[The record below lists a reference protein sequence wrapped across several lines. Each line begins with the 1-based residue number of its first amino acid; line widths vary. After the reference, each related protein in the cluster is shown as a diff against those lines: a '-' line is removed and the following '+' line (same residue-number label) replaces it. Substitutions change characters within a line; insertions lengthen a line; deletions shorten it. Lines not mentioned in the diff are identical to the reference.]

1 LVACLPLMA
10 IPTPLP
16 AAATVPYT
24 RNRSERNRIIL
35 AVVTGTTIEWYDFF
49 LFSSLLLVLT
59 TEFFPKGVDSSNA
72 GLAVYFIA
80 FVTRPLG
87 ALYFGRLGDLYGRK
101 KAFFATLLLMGAAT
115 IGIGFLPTYEKI
127 GLLAPMLLVLF
138 RVVQGF
144 ALGGEYG
151 GAATFVAEN
160 VPDGERGFYTS
171 FVQLTA
177 TLGFF
182 ITLVVLLAI
191 RTGMGEADFKAW
203 GWRFAWV
210 ASLFLLGVSMYVRLR
225 LSESPLWERLKADRH
240 LSRDPVLES
249 FSGDNGWRMLVATLG
264 ATAGQGVV
272 WYTAQFYTFL
282 WMQQQLHVP
291 ATTASVVVAVA
302 LLCGM
307 PFFIIVGQLSDLIGR
322 KWLIVG
328 GNILACIVFL
338 PLYHAMAA
346 ATHPLNPVLLTFL
359 VFLQVLLVTLVYG
372 PMAAFLVEQFP
383 ARIRYT
389 AASFPYHL
397 GNGWFGGGVP
407 FVASFLIASTGNIY
421 AGLLFPIGVAGLS
434 AVVGVFYVKETQ
446 ATRIWSE
453 VAHRKTPTGSH
464 PRV

>member
-1 LVACLPLMA
+1 MA
-10 IPTPLP
+10 IPTPVLV
-16 AAATVPYT
+16 AATVPYT

-35 AVVTGTTIEWYDFF
+35 AVVTGTTIEWYDFY

-59 TEFFPKGVDSSNA
+59 GEFFPKGADSTQA

-80 FVTRPLG
+80 FITRPLG
-87 ALYFGRLGDLYGRK
+87 ALYFGRLGDLQGRK
-101 KAFFATLLLMGAAT
+101 RAFFTTLILMGVAT

-127 GLLAPMLLVLF
+127 GILAPMLLVIF

-182 ITLVVLLAI
+182 ITLVVLLGI
-191 RTGMGEADFKAW
+191 RSGMGEAAFKAW

-210 ASLFLLGVSMYVRLR
+210 ASLFLLGISMYVRLR
-225 LSESPLWERLKADRH
+225 LKESPLWERLKAERH
-240 LSRDPVLES
+240 LSRDPVAES
-249 FSGDNGWRMLVATLG
+249 FSHGNGWKMLLALLG

-272 WYTAQFYTFL
+272 WYTAQFYTFV
-282 WMQQQLHVP
+282 WMQTQLHVP
-291 ATTASVVVAVA
+291 AATASVVVAVA
-302 LLCGM
+302 LLGGM

-328 GNILACIVFL
+328 GNLLASISFL
-338 PLYHAMAA
+338 PLYRAMAA
-346 ATHPLNPVLLTFL
+346 AAHPLNPVLLTFL

-389 AASFPYHL
+389 AASLPYHV
-397 GNGWFGGGVP
+397 GNGWFGGAVP
-407 FVASFLIASTGNIY
+407 FVAGLLIAGTGNIY
-421 AGLLFPIGVAGLS
+421 AGLLFPIIVAGLS
-434 AVVGVFYVKETQ
+434 GLVGLLFVKETQ
-446 ATRIWSE
+446 KTRIWAE
-453 VAHRKTPTGSH
+453 VGRRRTPTGSM

>member
-1 LVACLPLMA
+1 MA
-10 IPTPLP
+10 IPTPVQ

-35 AVVTGTTIEWYDFF
+35 AVVTGTTIEWYDFY
-49 LFSSLLLVLT
+49 LFSSLLFVLT
-59 TEFFPKGVDSSNA
+59 SEFFPKGADASQA

-80 FVTRPLG
+80 FITRPLG

-101 KAFFATLLLMGAAT
+101 RAFFATLLLMGAAT
-115 IGIGFLPTYEKI
+115 IGIGFLPTYESI
-127 GLLAPMLLVLF
+127 GILAPMGLVFF

-182 ITLVVLLAI
+182 VTLVVLLGI

-210 ASLFLLGVSMYVRLR
+210 ASLFLLGISMYVRLR
-225 LSESPLWERLKADRH
+225 LKESPLWERLKVEHH
-240 LSRDPVLES
+240 LSRDPVAES
-249 FSGDNGWRMLVATLG
+249 FSRAYRWKMLVSLLG
-264 ATAGQGVV
+264 ATAGQGAV
-272 WYTAQFYTFL
+272 WYTAQFYTFV

-291 ATTASVVVAVA
+291 AVTASLVVAVA

-328 GNILACIVFL
+328 GNLVACAVFL
-338 PLYHAMAA
+338 PLYRGMAA
-346 ATHPLNPVLLTFL
+346 AAHPLNPVLLTFF

-397 GNGWFGGGVP
+397 GNGWFGGAVP
-407 FVASFLIASTGNIY
+407 FIAGILIAATGNIY
-421 AGLLFPIGVAGLS
+421 SGLLFPITVAGLS
-434 AVVGVFYVKETQ
+434 GLVGLIWVKETQ
-446 ATRIWSE
+446 TTRIWGE
-453 VAHRKTPTGSH
+453 VGQRRTPTGSH

>member
-1 LVACLPLMA
+1 MA

-16 AAATVPYT
+16 AHATVPYT
-24 RNRSERNRIIL
+24 RDRSERNRIIL
-35 AVVTGTTIEWYDFF
+35 AVVTGTTIEWYDFY

-59 TEFFPKGVDSSNA
+59 GEFFPKGADASQA

-87 ALYFGRLGDLYGRK
+87 ALYFGRLGDLGGRK

-127 GLLAPMLLVLF
+127 GLAAPMGLVFF

-182 ITLVVLLAI
+182 ITLVVLLGI
-191 RTGMGEADFKAW
+191 RSGMGEVAFKAW

-210 ASLFLLGVSMYVRLR
+210 ASLFLLGISMYVRLR
-225 LSESPLWERLKADRH
+225 LNESPLWERLRAERH
-240 LSRDPVLES
+240 LSRDPVAES
-249 FSGDNGWRMLVATLG
+249 FSHGNGRKMALALFG

-272 WYTAQFYTFL
+272 WYTAQFYTFV
-282 WMQQQLHVP
+282 WMQGPLHVP
-291 ATTASVVVAVA
+291 AATASVVVAVA

-328 GNILACIVFL
+328 GNLLAAVVFL
-338 PLYHAMAA
+338 PLYRAMAA
-346 ATHPLNPVLLTFL
+346 AAHPLNPVLLTFL

-389 AASFPYHL
+389 AASLPYHV

-407 FVASFLIASTGNIY
+407 FVAGILIAGTGNIY
-421 AGLLFPIGVAGLS
+421 AGLLFPITVAGLS
-434 AVVGVFYVKETQ
+434 GLIGLLFVKETQ
-446 ATRIWSE
+446 GTRIWAELSQK
-453 VAHRKTPTGSH
+453 RTPTGST
-464 PRV
+464 PRL

>member
-1 LVACLPLMA
+1 MA
-10 IPTPLP
+10 IPTPVS

-24 RNRSERNRIIL
+24 RDRSERNRIIL
-35 AVVTGTTIEWYDFF
+35 AVVTGTTIEWYDFY

-59 TEFFPKGVDSSNA
+59 EEFFPKGAGVDSTLA
-72 GLAVYFIA
+72 GYAVYFIA
-80 FVTRPLG
+80 FLSRPLG

-101 KAFFATLLLMGAAT
+101 RAFFATLLLMGGAT
-115 IGIGFLPTYEKI
+115 IGIGFLPTYEQI
-127 GLLAPMLLVLF
+127 GLLAPMALVFL

-182 ITLVVLLAI
+182 VTLVVLLCI
-191 RTGMGEADFKAW
+191 RNGMGEVAFKAW

-210 ASLFLLGVSMYVRLR
+210 ASLFLLGISMYVRLR
-225 LSESPLWERLKADRH
+225 LKESPLWERLKAERH
-240 LSRDPVLES
+240 LSRDPVWES
-249 FSGDNGWRMLVATLG
+249 FSGGNGKKMLLALLG

-272 WYTAQFYTFL
+272 WYTAQFYTFV
-282 WMQQQLHVP
+282 WMQSQLHVP
-291 ATTASVVVAVA
+291 AVTASLVVAVA

-328 GNILACIVFL
+328 GNLLACATFL
-338 PLYHAMAA
+338 PLYKAMAA
-346 ATHPLNPVLLTFL
+346 AAHPLNPVLLTFL

-389 AASFPYHL
+389 AASLPYHV

-407 FVASFLIASTGNIY
+407 FVGGILIAATGNLY
-421 AGLLFPIGVAGLS
+421 AGLLFPITVAGLS
-434 AVVGVFYVKETQ
+434 GLIGLLWVKETQ
-446 ATRIWSE
+446 KTRIWIE
-453 VAHRKTPTGSH
+453 LGQRRTPTGSH

>member
-1 LVACLPLMA
+1 MA
-10 IPTPLP
+10 IPTPVP
-16 AAATVPYT
+16 VAATVPYT

-35 AVVTGTTIEWYDFF
+35 AVVTGTTIEWYDFY

-59 TEFFPKGVDSSNA
+59 GEFFPKGAGVDSTQA
-72 GLAVYFIA
+72 GYAVYFIA
-80 FVTRPLG
+80 FLSRPLG

-101 KAFFATLLLMGAAT
+101 QAFFATLMLMGAAT

-127 GLLAPMLLVLF
+127 GILAPMLLVFF

-182 ITLVVLLAI
+182 ITLVVLLGI
-191 RTGMGEADFKAW
+191 RTGMGAQAFTAW

-210 ASLFLLGVSMYVRLR
+210 ASLFLLGISMYVRLR
-225 LSESPLWERLKADRH
+225 LKESPLWERLRVERH
-240 LSRDPVLES
+240 LSRDPVVES
-249 FSGDNGWRMLVATLG
+249 FSHGNGWRMLLALLG

-272 WYTAQFYTFL
+272 WYTAQFYTFV
-282 WMQQQLHVP
+282 WMQSQLHVP

-328 GNILACIVFL
+328 GNLLAACAFL
-338 PLYHAMAA
+338 PLYRGMAA
-346 ATHPLNPVLLTFL
+346 AAHPLNPVMLTFL

-389 AASFPYHL
+389 AASLPYHV

-407 FVASFLIASTGNIY
+407 FVATFLIAGTGNMY
-421 AGLLFPIGVAGLS
+421 AGLLFPIVVAGLS
-434 AVVGVFYVKETQ
+434 GLIGLLWVKETQ
-446 ATRIWSE
+446 PIRIWAE
-453 VAHRKTPTGSH
+453 VAQRRTPTGST